1 MVDWYVLFDT
11 KTASSFLR
19 TRICGDRR
27 FDPDQTLAPESV
39 SGDSGLPLTWPDRI
53 VETARQR
60 VANINQDQEEGMMR
74 RLKLCLVLATAMVF
88 GWVGAAMA
96 GETLDTVKARGFV
109 KAGVNGDVY
118 GFSMPD
124 DKGVWKGL
132 DSDTARAVAAAVFGD
147 ANKVEFTALTAVQ
160 RLPALQSKE
169 IDVLCRNTTQT
180 LTRETTNGLNFCQV
194 NYYDGQG
201 FLISKKLG
209 VKSAKELDG
218 ATVCVLPG
226 TTTEMNAADFFRANG
241 LTWKPV
247 VIEQASEL
255 NKAFFAGRC
264 DVLTSDAS
272 QLAAHRSVAPNPAE
286 YVLLP
291 EIISKEPLAPVVR
304 HGDDQWFDIVN
315 WVTMSLIEAEELGI
329 TSANVD
335 EMLKSE
341 NPQIKRFLG
350 VTEGLGKALGLDDKC
365 FYNVIKQVGNY
376 GEIFERNV
384 GPKTKLGL
392 ERGLNA
398 LWTDGGLMYAS
409 PFR

>member
-1 MVDWYVLFDT
+1 M
-11 KTASSFLR
+11 K
-19 TRICGDRR
+19 R
-27 FDPDQTLAPESV
+27 F
-39 SGDSGLPLTWPDRI
+39 
-53 VETARQR
+53 
-60 VANINQDQEEGMMR
+60 
-74 RLKLCLVLATAMVF
+74 KLCAVLVAVAVLATAGM
-88 GWVGAAMA
+88 AMA
-96 GETLDTVKARGFV
+96 GTLDEVRAKGFV
-109 KAGVNGDVY
+109 QVGVNGGVF

-124 DKGVWKGL
+124 EKGVWKGL
-132 DSDTARAVAAAVFGD
+132 DADTGRAVAAAVFGD
-147 ANKVEFTALTAVQ
+147 ANKVKFVALTAVQ

-180 LTRETTNGLNFCQV
+180 LTRETTNGLNFCHV

-209 VKSAKELDG
+209 VKSAKELEG

-226 TTTEMNAADFFRANG
+226 TTTEMNAADFFRTNG
-241 LTWKPV
+241 MKWKPV
-247 VIEQASEL
+247 VIENTAEL

-272 QLAAHRSVAPNPAE
+272 QLAAQRSVSPNPTE

-315 WVTMSLIEAEELGI
+315 WTVMALIEAEEWGI
-329 TSANVD
+329 NSKNID
-335 EMLKSE
+335 EMLKSK
-341 NPQIKRFLG
+341 NPGIQRFLG
-350 VTEGLGKALGLDDKC
+350 VTPGMGKALGLDEKWV
-365 FYNVIKQVGNY
+365 YNIIKQVGNY
-376 GEIFERNV
+376 GEIYDRNV
-384 GPKTKLGL
+384 GPDTPLGL

-398 LWTDGGLMYAS
+398 LWPEGGLQYAS